1 MNPSRIGV
9 LSTLHAANLQLSA
22 SFFVEVAR
30 TQALRASDAPSPI
43 NSSLFSVGMLRSS
56 ITSSFFEVL
65 AVPERSG
72 GPPRFWAD
80 SCRLKKPKKL
90 SNVFQNTT
98 FERFWAGQKNFRR
111 PRGAQKCTQNH
122 EKACSGDVLF
132 RAPVSTTI
140 WHRFG
145 HILGGFDH

>member
-1 MNPSRIGV
+1 MNPSRIEV

-43 NSSLFSVGMLRSS
+43 TSSLFSVGMLRSS

-72 GPPRFWAD
+72 GLPWIFAPVFPQK
-80 SCRLKKPKKL
+80 CRQKL
-90 SNVFQNTT
+90 VFPFRVFT
-98 FERFWAGQKNFRR
+98 FERFWVGPKIFRR
-111 PRGAQKCTQNH
+111 PRGA
-122 EKACSGDVLF
+122 
-132 RAPVSTTI
+132 PVDFWARVAAKKSPKV
-140 WHRFG
+140 
-145 HILGGFDH
+145 GGCFSKHHF

>member
-30 TQALRASDAPSPI
+30 TQALSASDAPSPI
-43 NSSLFSVGMLRSS
+43 TSSLFSVGMLRSS

-72 GPPRFWAD
+72 GLPWIFGPVFPQT
-80 SCRLKKPKKL
+80 CRQKL
-90 SNVFQNTT
+90 VFPFRVFT
-98 FERFWAGQKNFRR
+98 FARFWAGPKKIGAPGPPQNAPKIMKNRVPETFFSGLPFR
-111 PRGAQKCTQNH
+111 PR
-122 EKACSGDVLF
+122 
-132 RAPVSTTI
+132 
-140 WHRFG
+140 FG
-145 HILGGFDH
+145 TD